1 MVKDHVHY
9 TVHNMDAGVAFT
21 IQLDGIPL
29 PCWFFSV
36 RIFETTP
43 TCRAYRTEG
52 RHGSVLI
59 IKITPCRI
67 RSDGNIEDTASHTPI
82 IAAIA
87 LLDLEFLGSHPV
99 SVISTVGT
107 NGKVEQAAVA
117 FAVPE

>member
-1 MVKDHVHY
+1 MIKDHVPY
-9 TVHNMDAGVAFT
+9 TVDNMGAGVAFT

-29 PCWFFSV
+29 PCWSFSV

-43 TCRAYRTEG
+43 ACLALRAKR
-52 RHGSVLI
+52 RHGSVFI
-59 IKITPCRI
+59 IKITPRRI
-67 RSDGNIEDTASHTPI
+67 RGDGNIENTAGHTPI

-87 LLDLEFLGSHPV
+87 LLDLEFLRPHPV
-99 SVISTVGT
+99 SVIGTVRT